1 MKNTS
6 TQIANMKNQ
15 TIGVE
20 IEMTRITRSRAAEI
34 AAKLFESY
42 IDPCGQDLNVEF
54 VGDSYHTW
62 RTWDSQGRE
71 WKFSYDSSIMGRE
84 EEKCELITP
93 ILDYTDIAL
102 LLELVKRLRQ
112 AGAVSDAE
120 HGCGIHVHIGAADHT
135 PYSLRNLVNIM
146 AAHEE
151 LLVDAI
157 GIDRSGNRYGYY
169 CKPVSPALLGAI
181 NALKPQVME
190 DLANIWYAAYDEDIP
205 RSRHYHPSRYHM
217 LNLHAVF
224 TKGTI
229 EFRMFQF
236 DDPQLSF
243 RSDGSTCF
251 TDGGICEKQLKAYIQ
266 LCLAMNQLAKDL
278 KYASP
283 KPPQTE
289 NPKYAMRTWLLRM
302 GLIGSEFADARK
314 FLTQRLSGNSAFR
327 SVNVA

>member
-54 VGDSYHTW
+54 MGGSYRTW
-62 RTWDSQGRE
+62 RTWDSRGRE
-71 WKFSYDSSIMGRE
+71 WKFSYDSSIIGRE

-93 ILDYTDIAL
+93 ILEYTDIAL
-102 LLELVKRLRQ
+102 LLELLKRLRQ

-135 PYSLRNLVNIM
+135 PQSLRNLVNIM
-146 AAHEE
+146 AGHEE

-169 CKPVSPALLGAI
+169 CKPVNPAFLGAI
-181 NALKPQVME
+181 NALKPQAME

-224 TKGTI
+224 TKGTV

-236 DDPQLSF
+236 DEHSYLAA
-243 RSDGSTCF
+243 
-251 TDGGICEKQLKAYIQ
+251 GGICGEQLKAYIQ

-302 GLIGSEFADARK
+302 GFIGSEFADARN
-314 FLTQRLSGNSAFR
+314 FLTMRLAGNSAFR
-327 SVNVA
+327 SINVA